1 MTENRSRRKA
11 LVVGAGIT
19 GLATAIRLR
28 QIGWEPVLIERAP
41 ERRTGG
47 YFIMLFGTGAAAAR
61 RLGALDA
68 IGTRGGPGVTTYEID
83 RQGRRRPGLSIVDLS
98 GSPRPLLRGD
108 VENGLFQALPADVEI
123 RYSTVPSAIEQND
136 DEARV
141 ELHDLA
147 TGTRT
152 TESFDLVVGADG
164 LRSTVRRLAFGDG
177 TFVHPLNYMIA
188 ATVLDRPVDGF
199 GQSEGLVLAE
209 PGRSAATFAFADHAP
224 SLLFS
229 YRTADVDAEFQR
241 APIDSLRAAFGPE
254 PAGPVLE
261 ELFQRY
267 EQAPD
272 ALFDSVMQVRMPR
285 WHRGRVVLVGDA
297 AWCLTL
303 YSGMGASTGM
313 AGGDLLGT
321 LLQQHPDDVPGALGA
336 WETRLRPFIT
346 DHQAAALNERLIF
359 VPQNRREQVMRAG
372 MIRMMR
378 SPGLRN
384 TLGRLMPA
392 TNALMEAKNVD
403 IAA

>member
-1 MTENRSRRKA
+1 MTKSRTPKKA
-11 LVVGAGIT
+11 LIVGAGIT

-41 ERRTGG
+41 ERRKGG
-47 YFIMLFGTGAAAAR
+47 YFIMLFGTGAAAAQ

-68 IGTRGGPGVTTYEID
+68 IGTRGGPDVTTYEID
-83 RQGRRRPGLSIVDLS
+83 RQGHRRPGLSIVDLS

-108 VENGLFQALPADVEI
+108 VEDGLFQSLPDDVEI
-123 RYSTVPSAIEQND
+123 RYATVPSAIEQNH
-136 DEARV
+136 DEALV

-147 TGTRT
+147 TDTRT

-164 LRSTVRRLAFGDG
+164 LRSTVRRLAFGG

-209 PGRSAATFAFADHAP
+209 PGRSVATFAFADHAP

-229 YRTADVDAEFQR
+229 YRTKNVDAEFQR
-241 APIDSLRAAFGPE
+241 APIDSIRAAFGPE

-261 ELFQRY
+261 SLFERY

-272 ALFDSVMQVRMPR
+272 ALFDSVMQVRMPK
-285 WHRGRVVLVGDA
+285 WHQGRMVLVGDA

-321 LLQQHPDDVPGALGA
+321 LLQQHPDDVTGALAA
-336 WETRLRPFIT
+336 WEARLRPFVT

-359 VPQNRREQVMRAG
+359 VPQNRRERVMRAG

-378 SPGLRN
+378 SRALRS

-392 TNALMEAKNVD
+392 TNALIEAKNVD